1 MSAGGTRSS
10 ANEHTAEEL
19 FVTQRC
25 APREGT
31 PDCPPRSGLTCL
43 HSIRRPVCTNKR
55 GIGRTPQNLTEA
67 RAVQSLAIALKPRVR
82 AHPHAPR
89 LVRHSILN
97 SFVRALRRISPVMLA
112 DEIFQ
117 SAFRH
122 PRWSAVRPCA
132 QPESLAAPFPPVFRR
147 CAGRIPLD
155 AMRHRARIISFDVH
169 HPRQPGDCD
178 AWHKFAHKHHA
189 PSDFAALATPH
200 IKTQIYFVE
209 IAVEGNCQ
217 ESVKLGVQKLKTHE
231 AYKSPPLK
239 LIQLNSARNVLPQN
253 SRLDFVVQHH

>member
-43 HSIRRPVCTNKR
+43 HSIRRPVCTNTR
-55 GIGRTPQNLTEA
+55 EPSATNAESGGR
-67 RAVQSLAIALKPRVR
+67 
-82 AHPHAPR
+82 
-89 LVRHSILN
+89 
-97 SFVRALRRISPVMLA
+97 RRISPKPA
-112 DEIFQ
+112 PYRA
-117 SAFRH
+117 SPSPSNRAFVLTHTRH
-122 PRWSAVRPCA
+122 GSCGTRYSIV
-132 QPESLAAPFPPVFRR
+132 
-147 CAGRIPLD
+147 
-155 AMRHRARIISFDVH
+155 SFALFAVH